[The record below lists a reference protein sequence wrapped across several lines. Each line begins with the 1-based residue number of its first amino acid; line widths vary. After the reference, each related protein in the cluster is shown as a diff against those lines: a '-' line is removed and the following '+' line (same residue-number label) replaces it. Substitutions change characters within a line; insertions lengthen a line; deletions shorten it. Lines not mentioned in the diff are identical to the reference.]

1 MFSKVTKMS
10 GSPLDIFKDF
20 DPKVL
25 ENWKNTQDLTFAD
38 GALSGKTKLLMAM
51 AIDAGHGAMQG
62 AVAIGRRAIKKGA
75 TKEEI
80 VEALRV
86 AYSIGGNEALFT
98 SALVLQALFKQT

>member
-1 MFSKVTKMS
+1 MS

-25 ENWKNTQDLTFAD
+25 ENWKKTQDLTFAE
-38 GALSGKTKLLMAM
+38 GALSAKTKLLMAM
-51 AIDAGHGAMQG
+51 AIDAGNGAMQG
-62 AVAIGRRAIKKGA
+62 AVAIGKRAIKMGA

-80 VEALRV
+80 VESLRV

-98 SALVLQALFKQT
+98 SAMVLQALFKQT

>member
-1 MFSKVTKMS
+1 MS
-10 GSPLDIFKDF
+10 GFPLDIFKEY

-25 ENWKNTQDLTFAD
+25 ENWKNIQDLTFAE
-38 GALSGKTKLLMAM
+38 GALSTKTKLLMAM
-51 AIDAGHGAMQG
+51 AIDAGHGALHG
-62 AVAIGRRAIKKGA
+62 AIAIGKRALKAGA

-98 SALVLQALFKQT
+98 SGLALQALFKQA